1 MGKDREV
8 SASLSTD
15 QATPGRSG
23 HGPST
28 TSRLAP
34 NFLPSAVVPISMV
47 PLPTTFPAVP
57 PEIINRNELRNTIVS
72 AADGALQSGDLPA
85 DSVNALQ
92 WVRVQFLEAFEQTAS
107 DLNVVIHPTI
117 PRTIE
122 MAFLMGILSGR
133 TPLPHQI
140 EKALKAQST
149 LPARDAR
156 SAKPIQDVID
166 EAARAYWKDHP
177 KKRAK
182 PSDTARAIA
191 PTVRNFVKQ
200 NGAGLSENVRKKWR
214 SISTDDKKLLDVIRK
229 RLSKVANSG

>member
-1 MGKDREV
+1 MGKNREV

-15 QATPGRSG
+15 QANPGPSG
-23 HGPST
+23 HAPST
-28 TSRLAP
+28 PSRLAP
-34 NFLPSAVVPISMV
+34 NFLPSAMVPISMV
-47 PLPTTFPAVP
+47 PLPTTIPAVP

-85 DSVNALQ
+85 DFVKALQ
-92 WVRVQFLEAFEQTAS
+92 WVRVQFLKAFEQTAS
-107 DLNVVIHPTI
+107 DLNVLIHPTI
-117 PRTIE
+117 PRTIK

-133 TPLPHQI
+133 APLPDQI

-156 SAKPIQDVID
+156 SAIPIQDVID

-200 NGAGLSENVRKKWR
+200 NGAGLRVRLK
-214 SISTDDKKLLDVIRK
+214 TPIRE
-229 RLSKVANSG
+229 LFA